1 MKAVITWFSVVVF
14 LFNLALGAG
23 AGYAALRLWS
33 SRHHPLIWRLG
44 IYLNAFIVDAL
55 ISIVLLFVARGVR
68 FTTTFAAVMFTGTF
82 ISNMAR
88 IPLIVYL
95 IKGPRPVPAKVPVSG
110 DLPTD
115 FWLDSIRNIVREEI
129 EEYERRREGQGTTTT
144 TGATG

>member
-55 ISIVLLFVARGVR
+55 ISIVM

-129 EEYERRREGQGTTTT
+129 EEYERRREGQGATTT
-144 TGATG
+144 TGAAG